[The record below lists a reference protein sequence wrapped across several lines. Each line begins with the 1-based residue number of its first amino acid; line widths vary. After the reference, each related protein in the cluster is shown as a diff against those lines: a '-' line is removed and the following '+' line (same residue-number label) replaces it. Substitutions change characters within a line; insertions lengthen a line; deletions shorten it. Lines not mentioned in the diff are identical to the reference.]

1 MIPTVEGCNDVV
13 LQDDLGEWGP
23 SKTKSRISQ
32 HMKKYITLATLFLSL
47 AFTICAQ
54 AVPPKTYEDVAYDQ
68 YDRTVLDFWQAEGE
82 GPRPL
87 VVHIHGGG
95 WANGNKGV
103 GAPEYFL
110 NSGISV
116 ATINYRLTG
125 TDPLPAPVHDAARA
139 VQFLRYKAAE
149 WNIDKSNIVVYGE
162 SSGGCSALW
171 IACHDDLAN
180 PGSTNPVER
189 ESSRIQGAAGIQAQV
204 SIDPY
209 ILESWVGLPYAQ
221 HGMINAAVGEPD
233 WATMLLNYSTHEPTF
248 EEFSPINHLSE
259 DDPPIYLNY
268 PSDLTVPATSF
279 GHAIHHGLFGV
290 KFQEKSETNGHDQV
304 HLAIGGAYITP
315 EYSSAND
322 FITKTLLAP
331 PNLIINGSFEAP
343 DIGGVQMELQSTADT
358 ALASWNIEG
367 DSTSQG
373 GVIVVNGWFGIAAA
387 EGDQVLCLQSSTFG
401 GDVAGTISQSFAT
414 EVGVNYLLSFDYSAL
429 DNTAPG
435 QAVSLTYDLGS
446 ADRTVAFNTG
456 PGTVSPWATE
466 TYVFKATATNTTLT
480 FEGDYLGQWRGPL
493 VDDVSVTRTVLV
505 PGNLIENGSFEMP
518 DIGGTYME
526 MTAAGGNVPGWEI
539 AGDSTSQGGVTMIN
553 GWFGVVGSHGDQVLS
568 LQSNSFGEDVAGT
581 ISQTFETEIGK
592 QYELS
597 FDYNTI
603 DDASPGQVAI
613 IAYDLGVAS
622 QAAAFNTGPY
632 TVSPWATERYVFTAT
647 ATNTTLTFEGDY
659 LGQWRGP
666 LIDNISVAEFP
677 GLVAV
682 ISNLT
687 AGVITYNKGGD
698 DPANVIYVMEET
710 DDLLVGDSWVA
721 VVPDV
726 NDDSEIS
733 YAMPTGR
740 PSNYVRLKLSLAP

>member
-466 TYVFKATATNTTLT
+466 PYVFKATATNTTLT